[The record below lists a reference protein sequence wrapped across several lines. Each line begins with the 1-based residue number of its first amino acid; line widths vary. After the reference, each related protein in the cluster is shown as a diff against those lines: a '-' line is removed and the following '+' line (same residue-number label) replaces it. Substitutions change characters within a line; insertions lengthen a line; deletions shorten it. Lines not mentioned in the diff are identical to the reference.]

1 MGDDAL
7 RLFVAGLF
15 GSAITLFFS
24 EFKGWLKTIGIALA
38 GGVVAKYL
46 SGMVVGYANIPNP
59 TADHFE
65 ATAFLLGMSWY
76 QLLGKFLRYIS
87 NKRFEDLI
95 PTPLKRAWAGF
106 KGDAPNGG
114 NKDPPDTS

>member
-1 MGDDAL
+1 MADDAV

-24 EFKGWLKTIGIALA
+24 EFKGWPKTIGIALA

-46 SGMVVGYANIPNP
+46 SGVVVGYAGIPHP

-65 ATAFLLGMSWY
+65 ATAFLLGMGWY
-76 QLLGKFLRYIS
+76 QLLGKILRYIS
-87 NKRFEDLI
+87 DRRLEDLI
-95 PTPLKRAWAGF
+95 PANVKRAWAAF
-106 KGDAPNGG
+106 KGDNQNSG